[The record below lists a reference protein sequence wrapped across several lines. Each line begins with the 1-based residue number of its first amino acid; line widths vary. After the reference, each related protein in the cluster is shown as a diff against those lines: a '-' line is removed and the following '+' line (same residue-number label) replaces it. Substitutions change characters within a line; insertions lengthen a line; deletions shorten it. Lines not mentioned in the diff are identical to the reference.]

1 MITQQNRPNFGEFK
15 DGLIVH
21 IYTVTT
27 VTVST
32 TQYKRLTKR
41 VLFTQGSF
49 SLQVYHNTFYK
60 RILST
65 TTLCA
70 SLDIKFVPH
79 APKFQ
84 PEDKVDGSKRNLQ
97 NVSATF
103 DSP

>member
-1 MITQQNRPNFGEFK
+1 MFTYFK
-15 DGLIVH
+15 TLNTSLIF
-21 IYTVTT
+21 IYILQKKINLLSLSLLIYAFNIYYEYTNILFLTNSS
-27 VTVST
+27 VSC
-32 TQYKRLTKR
+32 
-41 VLFTQGSF
+41 
-49 SLQVYHNTFYK
+49 NTFYK